1 MSSIVRKCSAIILL
15 FMILSSEILLQAA
28 EDQNINIE
36 NCIYEVLA
44 RSNMRAEPS
53 INGAWLMTIPQ
64 GAIVICREI
73 GTGEFYEITYENV
86 TGYIYEGC
94 VRQVTDPQI
103 ISEVVAQYATTEQ
116 PQETTGYAANII
128 GSVAGLGGTSQTVE
142 EIPQSIQVEVLVA
155 SNFRGT
161 PSVDG
166 KKLGSIPVGAMVSY
180 LDEGDNGYT
189 HISYQGQ
196 SGYIYTRFLELDG
209 IVTSTDSG
217 ITQTIETPETQMANA
232 SSSNAGLAFQRGILG
247 GYDVSEQIS
256 VEVEDVAASNMVE
269 VQTMVSS
276 ASQAEVA
283 AAGITS
289 DSISYQISNRANMR
303 STPSRNGSWITTL
316 PVGADIVKL
325 GETTDGYTMVQYDGM
340 VGYVLENCITDKVDI
355 SRLGS
360 EPVLFT
366 ITAYCSCRICCGS
379 YSPEV
384 TGRESHTATGTV
396 PQQGRTIAVD
406 PRVIP
411 YGTSVHIDGL
421 GDFIAED
428 CGGNIRQNHID
439 VYFASHEE
447 AVAFGSKRLYVT
459 INH

>member
-1 MSSIVRKCSAIILL
+1 MSSIIRKCSAIILA

-28 EDQNINIE
+28 GDQNINIE

-64 GAIVICREI
+64 GAIVICLEK
-73 GTGEFYEITYENV
+73 GTGEFCEITYENV
-86 TGYIYEGC
+86 TGYIYTGC
-94 VRQVTDPQI
+94 IKQVTDPQI
-103 ISEVVAQYATTEQ
+103 ISEVAAQYAPGEQ
-116 PQETTGYAANII
+116 TQETTGYAANII
-128 GSVAGLGGTSQTVE
+128 GSVTGLGGTNQTVE
-142 EIPQSIQVEVLVA
+142 EIPQSIQVKVLVE
-155 SNFRGT
+155 SNFRGA
-161 PSVDG
+161 PSVEG
-166 KKLGSIPVGAMVSY
+166 KKLGSIPVGAMVAY
-180 LDEGDNGYT
+180 LDAGDNGYT

-196 SGYIYTRFLELDG
+196 SGYVYTRFLELDG
-209 IVTSTDSG
+209 IVTSKDSG
-217 ITQTIETPETQMANA
+217 IAQTVETPETQIANA
-232 SSSNAGLAFQRGILG
+232 SGGNTGLAFQRGVLG
-247 GYDVSEQIS
+247 GYNVSTQIS

-276 ASQAEVA
+276 ASQAEAA

-289 DSISYQISNRANMR
+289 DSIGYQISNRANMR

-325 GETTDGYTMVQYDGM
+325 GETTDGYTMVQYDGII
-340 VGYVLENCITDKVDI
+340 GYVLEDCITDKVDI
-355 SRLGS
+355 SRLGT

-366 ITAYCSCRICCGS
+366 VTAYCSCRICCGN

-459 INH
+459 INY